1 MVDETRDISIIWF
14 LLEDDIVVGVSLRGG
29 ILRRHLQLLA
39 GGSLGTNAN
48 LRIGIRQYWARFLNV
63 LSPAS
68 FPGSRRTPAD
78 FDCVLHHRRL
88 LRTAG
93 RAHDRVPQEVVEA
106 DLTSVA

>member
-1 MVDETRDISIIWF
+1 MVDETRDISVIWF
-14 LLEDDIVVGVSLRGG
+14 VLEDDIVVGVSLRG
-29 ILRRHLQLLA
+29 ILRCRLQLFA
-39 GGSLGTNAN
+39 GGSLGPNGN
-48 LRIGIRQYWARFLNV
+48 LGIGVRQHWARFLDI

-78 FDCVLHHRRL
+78 FDRVLHHRRL

-93 RAHDRVPQEVVEA
+93 RAHDRVPQKVVEA

>member
-1 MVDETRDISIIWF
+1 MVDEARDISVIRF
-14 LLEDDIVVGVSLRGG
+14 VLEDDIVVGVSLRG
-29 ILRRHLQLLA
+29 ILRCHLQLFA
-39 GGSLGTNAN
+39 GSSLGTNGN
-48 LRIGIRQYWARFLNV
+48 LGIGVRQHWARFLDI

-78 FDCVLHHRRL
+78 FDRVLHHRRL

-93 RAHDRVPQEVVEA
+93 RAHDRVPQKVVEA